1 MKPIDEM
8 ISSEILCTIAT
19 ASSEAQDEFFRLLSK
34 EPALTEED
42 VLNVMLAVASFKLM
56 MRLETKE
63 FKEAKKKMAAAMY
76 NYFINQVEIG

>member
-8 ISSEILCTIAT
+8 SSSEILYMIAT
-19 ASSEAQDEFFRLLSK
+19 ASSEAQNEFFRLLRE

-56 MRLETKE
+56 MKLETKE
-63 FKEAKKKMAAAMY
+63 FKEAKMEMAAEMY
-76 NYFINQVEIG
+76 NYFINQVKVG

>member
-8 ISSEILCTIAT
+8 SSSEFLYTIAT
-19 ASSEAQDEFFRLLSK
+19 APKDAQDEFFQLLGK

-56 MRLETKE
+56 MKLETKE
-63 FKEAKKKMAAAMY
+63 FKEAKMEMAAEMY
-76 NYFINQVEIG
+76 NYFINQVKVG